1 MQLNLME
8 VKCWHVA
15 LALISI
21 MLMSSSLTVIDH
33 DKPNQPINA
42 PTNYTISNQQPTMI
56 IHSNNGETF
65 FDNFSINGTI
75 WDDAFPSELYWQLE
89 DAGEI
94 IYQGSAINTLEENFS
109 WQDPTTNSWSF
120 SIGINASSLS
130 PCSCRLTAVVIDV
143 EQQVSQVY
151 LLLFINPDTNGLP
164 PNLMIT
170 SPEMGINWRG
180 DLNISGVAVSEIGY
194 QPTLE
199 WAAIQSNQANHFCV
213 RGVLSDFLTV
223 ENWRNDGVSYSGSD
237 VFNFQI
243 QSSEYED
250 GWWLFVSRAG
260 DNAGNFSAISCTA
273 IALHN
278 QQPIAALS
286 GTSEVNES
294 QLAIFDASNSD
305 DPVWGKDGL
314 RFTFIVQRDGETSP
328 PFVHDA
334 GTEKSWSWY
343 ANQSGH
349 FDVMVLVTD
358 TSGLSNSTN
367 LTLIVN
373 NLPPTA
379 AASIEGITFS
389 TEETIRLPDEPLWI
403 IDASDSSDTENDV
416 GGLNFVWFVDG
427 DPVSLG
433 REQIMRREWIKDE
446 SKIHLITLS
455 VTDDD
460 GASDFIEVFVGIE
473 GTQSDPLWNEPQSFT
488 ESMISSV
495 GGETNMMAIFMV
507 ILVII
512 SYVTF
517 KITRS
522 GKGGDIPK
530 WVKRRTQGNVTE
542 DDIGEQFEN
551 DDLD

>member
-1 MQLNLME
+1 MQARG
-8 VKCWHVA
+8 WSAA

-21 MLMSSSLTVIDH
+21 LLACSLLGCV
-33 DKPNQPINA
+33 KNQERMPPVVVPN
-42 PTNYTISNQQPTMI
+42 YSVSNQQPTLI
-56 IHSNNGETF
+56 LQSSNGNTF
-65 FDNFSINGTI
+65 TENFTITGTI
-75 WDDAFPSELYWQLE
+75 WDDAFPSELYWLLE
-89 DAGEI
+89 NSGEI
-94 IYQGSAINTLEENFS
+94 LSQDSAISTLIENES

-120 SIGINASSLS
+120 SIVINSSNL
-130 PCSCRLTAVVIDV
+130 PACSCRLTAVVIDV
-143 EQQVSQVY
+143 QQQVSQVH
-151 LLLFINPDTNGLP
+151 LLLFINPDENGLP

-199 WAAIQSNQANHFCV
+199 WSAIQSNQANHFCV
-213 RGVLSDFLTV
+213 RGILSDFLTV
-223 ENWRNDGVSYSGSD
+223 ENWRTDGVTYSGTD

-260 DNAGNFSAISCTA
+260 DNAGNFSEISCTA

-286 GTSEVNES
+286 GTSVVNES

-314 RFTFIVQRDGETSP
+314 RFTFILRRDGETSP

-334 GTEKSWSWY
+334 GTDKSWSWY

-367 LTLIVN
+367 LSLIVN

-379 AASIEGITFS
+379 AASIEGSTFS
-389 TEETIRLPDEPLWI
+389 TEETIRLPDESLWT
-403 IDASDSSDTENDV
+403 IDASESSDTENDL
-416 GGLNFVWFVDG
+416 GGLNYVWYVDG

-460 GASDFIEVFVGIE
+460 GESDFIEVFVGIE
-473 GTQSDPLWNEPQSFT
+473 GTESDPLWKEPESFT
-488 ESMISSV
+488 ESMISTV
-495 GGETNMMAIFMV
+495 GGETNMMGIFMV
-507 ILVII
+507 ILVTL
-512 SYVTF
+512 SYLTF
-517 KITRS
+517 KFSRS
-522 GKGGDIPK
+522 ERGGDIPK
-530 WVKRRTQGNVTE
+530 WVKRRTNENVTE

>member
-8 VKCWHVA
+8 ARCWWVA
-15 LALISI
+15 LALTSI
-21 MLMSSSLTVIDH
+21 MLVSSSFTIMEYDE
-33 DKPNQPINA
+33 PNQSMIVP
-42 PTNYTISNQQPTMI
+42 NYTASNQQPTLI
-56 IHSNNGETF
+56 LQSINGGTYINNF
-65 FDNFSINGTI
+65 PINGTI
-75 WDDAFPSELYWQLE
+75 WDDAFPSELFWQLE
-89 DAGEI
+89 DSGEI
-94 IYQGSAINTLEENFS
+94 IYQGSAINTLEENLS

-120 SIGINASSLS
+120 SVEINATGSP
-130 PCSCRLTAVVIDV
+130 PCSCRLTVVVIDV
-143 EQQVSQVY
+143 EQQVSQVH

-180 DLNISGVAVSEIGY
+180 DLNISGVAVSEISY
-194 QPTLE
+194 QPTLQ

-213 RGVLSDFLTV
+213 RGVLSDYLTV
-223 ENWRNDGVSYSGSD
+223 ENWVSDGISYSDSET
-237 VFNFQI
+237 FNFQI
-243 QSSEYED
+243 QSSEYDD

-260 DNAGNFSAISCTA
+260 DNAGNFSAIACTA

-294 QLAIFDASNSD
+294 QLARFDASNSD

-314 RFTFIVQRDGETSP
+314 RFTFILRRDGDTTP
-328 PFVHDA
+328 PLVHDT
-334 GTEKSWSWY
+334 GTEKSWNWY

-373 NLPPTA
+373 NLAPTA
-379 AASIEGITFS
+379 VASIEGITFS
-389 TEETIRLPDEPLWI
+389 TEDTIRLPNEPLWI

-416 GGLNFVWFVDG
+416 GGLNFIWFVDG
-427 DPVSLG
+427 EPVSLG
-433 REQIMRREWIKDE
+433 REQIMRRDWIKDE

-460 GASDFIEVFVGIE
+460 GDSDFIEVFVGIE
-473 GTQSDPLWNEPQSFT
+473 GTQSDPLWDEPQSFT

-495 GGETNMMAIFMV
+495 GGETNMMAVFMA

-517 KITRS
+517 RFTRS

-530 WVKRRTQGNVTE
+530 WVKRRAQIKETTDE
-542 DDIGEQFEN
+542 IDEQFEN

>member
-1 MQLNLME
+1 MRLTLME
-8 VKCWHVA
+8 SKCWRVA

-21 MLMSSSLTVIDH
+21 LVVSSSIYLI
-33 DKPNQPINA
+33 NQDYQFQTLKNS
-42 PTNYTISNQQPTMI
+42 NHTISNQQPTMI
-56 IHSNNGETF
+56 LQSNNGETF
-65 FDNFSINGTI
+65 VDNFSISGTI
-75 WDDAFPSELYWQLE
+75 WDDSFPSELYWQLE

-94 IYQGSAINTLEENFS
+94 IYQGSAINTLEENLS
-109 WQDPTTNSWSF
+109 WGDPATNSWSF
-120 SIGINASSLS
+120 SITINASGFS

-151 LLLFINPDTNGLP
+151 LLLFINPDQNGLP
-164 PNLMIT
+164 PNLMLT
-170 SPEMGINWRG
+170 SPETGINWRG
-180 DLNISGVAVSEIGY
+180 DLNVSGVAVSEIGY
-194 QPTLE
+194 QPTLQ
-199 WAAIQSNQANHFCV
+199 WAAVQSNQANHFCV
-213 RGVLSDFLTV
+213 RGVLSDYLTV
-223 ENWRNDGVSYSGSD
+223 ETWRNDGVSYSGSD
-237 VFNFQI
+237 VFNLQI
-243 QSSEYED
+243 QTSEYDD

-260 DNAGNFSAISCTA
+260 DNAGNFSTISCTA

-286 GTSEVNES
+286 GTSEVNEA

-314 RFTFIVQRDGETSP
+314 RFTFIVRKDGDTNP
-328 PFVHDA
+328 PFVFDA

-343 ANQSGH
+343 ANKSGH

-379 AASIEGITFS
+379 AASIEGSTFS
-389 TEETIRLPDEPLWI
+389 TEDTIRLPDEPLWT
-403 IDASDSSDTENDV
+403 IDASDSSDTENDL

-427 DPVSLG
+427 EPVSLG

-446 SKIHLITLS
+446 TKIHLITLS

-460 GASDFIEVFVGIE
+460 GESDFIEVFVGIE

-488 ESMISSV
+488 ESMISTV
-495 GGETNMMAIFMV
+495 GGESNMMALFMV
-507 ILVII
+507 ILLII
-512 SYVTF
+512 SYITF
-517 KITRS
+517 RNTRS
-522 GKGGDIPK
+522 GRGGDIPK
-530 WVKRRTQGNVTE
+530 WVRRRTQENITDE
-542 DDIGEQFEN
+542 DIGEQFEN
-551 DDLD
+551 EDLD

>member
-1 MQLNLME
+1 
-8 VKCWHVA
+8 
-15 LALISI
+15 
-21 MLMSSSLTVIDH
+21 MSSSFTIIDSVN
-33 DKPNQPINA
+33 PTQPLIN
-42 PTNYTISNQQPTMI
+42 PNYTISNQQPTLTLQ
-56 IHSNNGETF
+56 SVNGATYI
-65 FDNFSINGTI
+65 DNFLINGTI

-94 IYQGSAINTLEENFS
+94 IYQGSAINTLIENQS

-120 SIGINASSLS
+120 LVEINATGLP
-130 PCSCRLTAVVIDV
+130 PCACRLTVVVIDV
-143 EQQVSQVY
+143 EQQVSQVHH
-151 LLLFINPDTNGLP
+151 LLFINPELMGLP

-170 SPEMGINWRG
+170 SPEMGISWRG
-180 DLNISGVAVSEIGY
+180 DLNISGVAVSQIGY

-213 RGVLSDFLTV
+213 RGVLSDYLTV
-223 ENWRNDGVSYSGSD
+223 KNWRNDGISYLDSET
-237 VFNFQI
+237 FNFQI

-260 DNAGNFSAISCTA
+260 DNAGNFSTIACTA

-278 QQPIAALS
+278 QRPIAALS

-294 QLAIFDASNSD
+294 QLARFDASNSD

-314 RFTFIVQRDGETSP
+314 RFTFIVRRDGDSSP
-328 PFVHDA
+328 PLVHDS
-334 GTEKSWSWY
+334 GTEKSWNWY

-349 FDVMVLVTD
+349 FDVMVRVTD

-367 LTLIVN
+367 LSLIVN
-373 NLPPTA
+373 NLAPTA

-389 TEETIRLPDEPLWI
+389 TEETIRLPNEPLWI
-403 IDASDSSDTENDV
+403 IDASDSSDTDNDV

-427 DPVSLG
+427 EPVSLG
-433 REQIMRREWIKDE
+433 RQQIMRRDWIKDE

-460 GASDFIEVFVGIE
+460 GESDFIEVFVGIE
-473 GTQSDPLWNEPQSFT
+473 GTQSDPLWNEPKSFT

-507 ILVII
+507 MLVTI
-512 SYVTF
+512 SLVAF
-517 KITRS
+517 RFTR
-522 GKGGDIPK
+522 GDKGGDIPK
-530 WVKRRTQGNVTE
+530 WVKRRT
-542 DDIGEQFEN
+542 GESATTDEIDKQFEN
-551 DDLD
+551 ED

>member
-1 MQLNLME
+1 ME
-8 VKCWHVA
+8 GKCWHVA
-15 LALISI
+15 LALMSI
-21 MLMSSSLTVIDH
+21 MLVSSSLTLINYDN
-33 DKPNQPINA
+33 PNQPMHI
-42 PTNYTISNQQPTMI
+42 PNYIISNQQPTMI
-56 IHSNNGETF
+56 LQSNNGETF
-65 FDNFSINGTI
+65 VDNFSINGTI

-89 DAGEI
+89 DSGEI

-120 SIGINASSLS
+120 SIEINASSFP
-130 PCSCRLTAVVIDV
+130 PCSCRLTAVVIDI

-170 SPEMGINWRG
+170 SPETGINWRG

-213 RGVLSDFLTV
+213 RGVLSDYLTV

-260 DNAGNFSAISCTA
+260 DNAGNFSTISCTA

-314 RFTFIVQRDGETSP
+314 RFTFIVRKDGETNP
-328 PFVHDA
+328 PFIHDA

-389 TEETIRLPDEPLWI
+389 TEETIRLPDEPLWT

-427 DPVSLG
+427 EPVSLG

-460 GASDFIEVFVGIE
+460 GESDFIEVFVGIE
-473 GTQSDPLWNEPQSFT
+473 GTQSDPLWDEPRSFT
-488 ESMISSV
+488 ESMISAV
-495 GGETNMMAIFMV
+495 GGETNMMAVFMV
-507 ILVII
+507 ILLII

-530 WVKRRTQGNVTE
+530 WVKRRTPENVNE
-542 DDIGEQFEN
+542 DDVGEQFEN